1 MTKQNLKR
9 IISLLMVAVLCLSLT
24 ACSNSSDDDSEWSVW
39 EEVSYVNGTDEDDSD
54 KTGSKDTTAEN
65 DNDTASKTDG
75 DKTSSKTDGG
85 KTSSKTDGGKTS
97 SETDTDKPST
107 ETVDKKD
114 LKGYTFTLM
123 SPYLPAKLTSSC
135 TGFEKVLFQRIAE
148 VEKEYG
154 CKIKL
159 LVGTETG
166 VENLQ
171 PLISAGKKVADV
183 VEVIAD
189 NVLPLASANYIIPWD
204 NVKGIDVKSDKWV
217 EGYTKLATIDNKHY
231 GLQFMKPP
239 EARMVVVFNKDLL
252 KEKGIDADSLYK
264 LAKDKK
270 WTFAKMQEYA
280 KKATTVVN
288 GTTTTYG
295 VGGVPL
301 RIAMALTLGNNGR
314 LVTYSGGKAKATF
327 SDTAT
332 VNAINYFNTLV
343 NVDKVFE
350 IPAELKTQSLY
361 GKLSFTFWDDAFL
374 KGKTAFLIQE
384 SYVVNQDIKP
394 AADFDYGIL
403 PVPMGPDNKTGNYI
417 SSAGNARVF
426 AMTSTNA
433 NNKDYEKSIA
443 IFNALSTPSKGYEG
457 NDWWEFDV
465 KSEYFQKDSA
475 DTDFEM
481 YMTSINTSEV
491 DPGWRLLTLKES
503 FLSKGVLGPIFW
515 KNGQTVQAGIN
526 SIAGTFDKTIDSVFN
541 KK

>member
-39 EEVSYVNGTDEDDSD
+39 EEVSIITGTNEDDSD
-54 KTGSKDTTAEN
+54 KTDSKDTTTESKKETA
-65 DNDTASKTDG
+65 DNDSTASKVD
-75 DKTSSKTDGG
+75 TSSKTDGG
-85 KTSSKTDGGKTS
+85 KTSSKT
-97 SETDTDKPST
+97 ETNNKPST
-107 ETVDKKD
+107 NDVDKKD

-135 TGFEKVLFQRIAE
+135 TGFEKLLFQRIE
-148 VEKEYG
+148 EIEKEYG

-159 LVGTETG
+159 LTGSETG

-189 NVLPLASANYIIPWD
+189 NVLPLARANYIIPWD
-204 NVKGIDVKSDKWV
+204 DVDGIDVNSDKWV
-217 EGYTKLATIDNKHY
+217 EGYTGLATFDNKHY

-270 WTFAKMQEYA
+270 WTFAKLQEYA

-295 VGGVPL
+295 VGGHPL
-301 RIAMALTLGNNGR
+301 RVTMALTLGNNGR

-327 SDTAT
+327 SDAAT
-332 VNAINYFNTLV
+332 VNAVNFFNTLV

-350 IPAELKTQSLY
+350 IPAELKTKSLY
-361 GKLSFTFWDDAFL
+361 GKLSFLYWDDAFL

-394 AADFDYGIL
+394 GADFDYGIL

-417 SSAGNARVF
+417 SSAGNARIF

-433 NNKDYEKSIA
+433 NNKDFEKSVT
-443 IFNALSTPSKGYEG
+443 IFNALSEPSKGYEG

-475 DTDFEM
+475 DVDFEM

-503 FLSKGVLGPIFW
+503 FLSNGVLGPIFW
-515 KNGQTVQAGIN
+515 KNGQTVQAGIS
-526 SIAGTFDKTIDSVFN
+526 SIAGTFDKTVDSVFN

>member
-9 IISLLMVAVLCLSLT
+9 ILSLLMVAVLCFGLT

-39 EEVSYVNGTDEDDSD
+39 EDVSYVTVSGDEDSD
-54 KTGSKDTTAEN
+54 KDTESGKE
-65 DNDTASKTDG
+65 TASKD
-75 DKTSSKTDGG
+75 SG
-85 KTSSKTDGGKTS
+85 KTSSKA
-97 SETDTDKPST
+97 ETTIS
-107 ETVDKKD
+107 KKD

-123 SPYLPAKLTSSC
+123 SPYLPSKLTSTC

-159 LVGTETG
+159 LTGSETG

-189 NVLPLASANYIIPWD
+189 NVLPLARANYIIPWD
-204 NVKGIDVKSDKWV
+204 NVKGIDVNADKWV
-217 EGYTKLATIDNKHY
+217 KGYTGLATIDGKHY

-252 KEKGIDADSLYK
+252 KEKGVDANTLYN
-264 LAKDKK
+264 LAKNKK
-270 WTFAKMQEYA
+270 WTFDELEKYA
-280 KKATTVVN
+280 TKARTVVN
-288 GTTTTYG
+288 GATTTYG

-301 RIAMALTLGNNGR
+301 RVAMALIMGNNGR

-327 SDTAT
+327 SDAAVT
-332 VNAINYFNTLV
+332 NAVAYFDRLV
-343 NVDKVFE
+343 NVDKVYE
-350 IPAELKTQSLY
+350 IPAELKTQPLY

-403 PVPMGPDNKTGNYI
+403 PVPIGPDNKTGNYI

-457 NDWWEFDV
+457 NDWWEFDI
-465 KSEYFQKDSA
+465 KSEYFQKASA
-475 DTDFEM
+475 DVDFEM
-481 YMTSINTSEV
+481 YMTSINTSNV

-541 KK
+541 K

>member
-1 MTKQNLKR
+1 MIKSNLRR
-9 IISLLMVAVLCLSLT
+9 IIALLIVAVLCFSLT
-24 ACSNSSDDDSEWSVW
+24 ACSNSSEDFSEWSEW
-39 EEVSYVNGTDEDDSD
+39 TEVSYIEGSDATESD
-54 KTGSKDTTAEN
+54 KVDGDGADASSKNQSGTPSG
-65 DNDTASKTDG
+65 TASKKDPTG
-75 DKTSSKTDGG
+75 TASKDNTANN
-85 KTSSKTDGGKTS
+85 
-97 SETDTDKPST
+97 
-107 ETVDKKD
+107 VDKKD

-123 SPYLPAKLTSSC
+123 SPYLPSKLTSNC
-135 TGFEKVLFQRIAE
+135 TGFEKLLFQRIEE

-154 CKIKL
+154 CTIKL
-159 LVGTETG
+159 LTGSETG

-183 VEVIAD
+183 VEVLAD

-204 NVKGIDVKSDKWV
+204 NVAGIDVNADKWV
-217 EGYTKLATIDNKHY
+217 QGYTGLATIDGKHY

-239 EARMVVVFNKDLL
+239 EARMVVVFNKTLL
-252 KEKGIDADSLYK
+252 KEKGIDADSLYQ
-264 LAKDKK
+264 LARDKQ
-270 WTFAKMQEYA
+270 WTFAKLQEYA

-295 VGGVPL
+295 VGGHPL
-301 RIAMALTLGNNGR
+301 RVAMALTMGNNGR
-314 LVTYSGGKAKATF
+314 LVTYSGGKAAATF
-327 SDTAT
+327 SDPAT
-332 VNAINYFNTLV
+332 VNAISFLDTLV

-350 IPAELKTQSLY
+350 IPAELKTQPLY
-361 GKLSFTFWDDAFL
+361 GKLSFTFWDDAFI

-394 AADFDYGIL
+394 AAKFDYGVL

-433 NNKDYEKSIA
+433 NNKDFEKSVT

-457 NDWWEFDV
+457 NDWWEFDI
-465 KSEYFQKDSA
+465 KSEYFQKASA
-475 DTDFEM
+475 DADLEM
-481 YMTSINTSEV
+481 YKTSINTSQV

-503 FLSKGVLGPIFW
+503 FLNNGVLGPIFW
-515 KNGQTVQAGIN
+515 KNGQTVQAGIS

>member
-9 IISLLMVAVLCLSLT
+9 ILSLLMVAVLCFGLT
-24 ACSNSSDDDSEWSVW
+24 ACSNSSSEESEWSVW
-39 EEVSYVNGTDEDDSD
+39 EDVSYVTVSNDKDSD
-54 KTGSKDTTAEN
+54 TEN
-65 DNDTASKTDG
+65 KDTASKNT
-75 DKTSSKTDGG
+75 DKTSSKDNQT
-85 KTSSKTDGGKTS
+85 T
-97 SETDTDKPST
+97 
-107 ETVDKKD
+107 TVSKKD

-123 SPYLPAKLTSSC
+123 SPYLPSKLTSSC
-135 TGFEKVLFQRIAE
+135 TGFEKLLFQRIEE

-159 LVGTETG
+159 LTGSETG

-189 NVLPLASANYIIPWD
+189 NVLPLARANYIIPWD
-204 NVKGIDVKSDKWV
+204 DVKGIDVNADKWV
-217 EGYTKLATIDNKHY
+217 KGYTSLATIDNKHY

-252 KEKGIDADSLYK
+252 KEKGIDADSLYT
-264 LAKDKK
+264 LAQNKQ
-270 WTFAKMQEYA
+270 WTFDKLEEYA
-280 KKATTVVN
+280 TQATTVVN
-288 GTTTTYG
+288 GTNTTFG
-295 VGGVPL
+295 VGGHPL
-301 RIAMALTLGNNGR
+301 RVAMALIMGNNGR

-327 SDTAT
+327 SDKAVINAT
-332 VNAINYFNTLV
+332 TYLNDLV
-343 NVDKVFE
+343 NVQKVYD

-361 GKLSFTFWDDAFL
+361 GKLSFTYWDDAFL

-394 AADFDYGIL
+394 AADFNYGIL
-403 PVPMGPDNKTGNYI
+403 PVPIGPDNKTGNYI
-417 SSAGNARVF
+417 SSAGNARIF

-465 KSEYFQKDSA
+465 KSEYFQKASA
-475 DTDFEM
+475 DKDLEM
-481 YMTSINTSEV
+481 YKTSINTSGV
-491 DPGWRLLTLKES
+491 DAGWRLLTLKES
-503 FLSKGVLGPIFW
+503 FLNNGVLGPIFW